1 MRPEFLLSSAS
12 EVIILLAALSPS
24 AAFAIPPRSEA
35 PSVAQLS
42 GASKPSAEQANL
54 SAPVA
59 QAEAAGSGV
68 VEEPADEILVI
79 GRSQANTE
87 VYTEEETRAVRGYN
101 ALLKRIAGVAA
112 NDFDQGGV
120 GFGLTLRGFTERSN
134 GGNVALFIDGV
145 PVNQP
150 GHRSANGNGDLSSLI
165 PELIGSFTLVRG
177 PFDVR
182 AGPFAL
188 AGSGRYETRDEPSSG
203 ASVKGG
209 SHRYGRGFAVV
220 DFSQG
225 QVRGY
230 GSLMLSTTQGYRD
243 NAEWKQLNSFNKILF
258 PLLGGTASIRAQI
271 YESDFESPGFINRDR
286 IKAGTLDRK
295 TARNS
300 SDGGDTSLRNL
311 VLKYRTGSDVSPL
324 TVSAYV
330 IDSNHN
336 RYSSRGNTLPVLP
349 TVAGIQFLTQDD
361 RVTYGGSI
369 EKQFRLGLS
378 NGMRVDLLAGAGVR
392 WDDVESNEF
401 RSTNRNIVGQST
413 AVGTLVNFNIANSF
427 AYLQANVTLAPWL
440 LVRAGA
446 RYDDMN
452 YDIRDRTNPASIRR
466 VRPTLEAWQP
476 TVGVSLTPLPGV
488 ELFANYG
495 RGFRPPSPIGNAQF
509 LFNPEFPEAIIKS
522 REFGVVYGTSDN
534 AWRVR
539 ASYYHT
545 SFTDEIFGQPPPL
558 TSILLGPSIRNGY
571 DIEAEGI
578 VYRSNTLRLSGYASY
593 SSVDGRLKSPPVRQG
608 SVLPEVADYFVKYGI
623 DLDLRDG
630 KRTLTASLGQV
641 WEGPKALDTF
651 GIFKTKAFSR
661 IDASLTYSD
670 KRWHGISVIAN
681 AVIYPDRRLEETAF
695 VFANQVG
702 VSAKPPVTFTVGT
715 FVPF

>member
-1 MRPEFLLSSAS
+1 MRAKSPLSSAS
-12 EVIILLAALSPS
+12 ETIILFTALSS
-24 AAFAIPPRSEA
+24 SVAFAGVPASESLVVTKLA
-35 PSVAQLS
+35 
-42 GASKPSAEQANL
+42 GASQPRADQT
-54 SAPVA
+54 APVERVD
-59 QAEAAGSGV
+59 QTESDAAVV
-68 VEEPADEILVI
+68 VEDTAKDIVVI

-101 ALLKRIAGVAA
+101 ALLKKIAGVAA

-150 GHRSANGNGDLSSLI
+150 GHRSANGNGDLSSII

-188 AGSGRYETRDEPSSG
+188 AGSARYESRDEPSSG
-203 ASVKGG
+203 AVLKGG
-209 SHRYGRGFAVV
+209 SHSYGRGFGVY

-271 YESDFESPGFINRDR
+271 YESDFESPGFINRDQ

-311 VLKYRTGSDVSPL
+311 VLKYRMGSDVSPL

-336 RYSSRGNTLPVLP
+336 RYSSRGNTIPVLP

-369 EKQFRLGLS
+369 EKQFRLGLP
-378 NGMRVDLLAGAGVR
+378 NGMQVDLLAGAGIR
-392 WDDVESNEF
+392 WDDVKSNEF
-401 RSTNRNIVGQST
+401 RTTNRNIVGQST
-413 AVGTLVNFNIANSF
+413 AVGTLVNFKIANSF

-452 YDIRDRTNPASIRR
+452 YNIRDRTNPAAIRR
-466 VRPTLEAWQP
+466 VRPTVEVWQP
-476 TVGVSLTPLPGV
+476 TAGVSIMPLRGV

-509 LFNPEFPEAIIKS
+509 LFNPDFPEAIIKS
-522 REFGVVYGTSDN
+522 REFGVVYASRDGS
-534 AWRVR
+534 WRVR

-558 TSILLGPSIRNGY
+558 TPILLGPSVRNGY
-571 DIEAEGI
+571 DIEAEGV
-578 VYRSNTLRLSGYASY
+578 VYRSDTVKLSGYASY
-593 SSVDGRLKSPPVRQG
+593 SSVDGRLKSPPVGQG
-608 SVLPEVADYFVKYGI
+608 PVLPEVADYFVKYGA
-623 DLDLRDG
+623 DLDVSDG
-630 KRTLTASLGQV
+630 NRVLTASLGQV
-641 WEGPKALDTF
+641 WEGPKALDTR
-651 GIFKTKAFSR
+651 GIFKTKTFSR
-661 IDASLTYSD
+661 IDASLTYAD
-670 KRWHGISVIAN
+670 KRWNGISILGN

-702 VSAKPPVTFTVGT
+702 VSAKPRVTFSVGS
-715 FVPF
+715 FIPF